1 MNLQRLSNKEN
12 AGPSH
17 HISSSKHLWRSIRKG
32 PKEARCCGEVG
43 LSHDARQANI
53 PNLSHGVILVEKNI
67 LGLQIT
73 VDHLHMDAQEV
84 MPPVL
89 VSD

>member
-1 MNLQRLSNKEN
+1 MRDLLITS
-12 AGPSH
+12 P
-17 HISSSKHLWRSIRKG
+17 SSKHLWRSIRKG

-53 PNLSHGVILVEKNI
+53 PNLGHGVILVEKDI

-84 MPPVL
+84 VPQWSIPGVRL
-89 VSD
+89 